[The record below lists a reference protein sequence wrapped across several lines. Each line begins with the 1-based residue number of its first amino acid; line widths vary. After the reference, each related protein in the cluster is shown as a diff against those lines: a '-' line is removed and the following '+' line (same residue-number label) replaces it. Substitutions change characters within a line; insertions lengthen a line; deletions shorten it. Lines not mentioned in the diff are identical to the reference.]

1 MRTNSDEEYR
11 VVKLLGSGSRAKILS
26 LLLTHTGQ
34 PFYQREIMY
43 ETGLSLQPVQ
53 RELRNLVVLG
63 IIKRQITSN
72 RVYYQV
78 NTASPLFKPLQEIC
92 NLFSDEG

>member
-1 MRTNSDEEYR
+1 MRANSEEDR
-11 VVKLLGSGSRAKILS
+11 LVKLFGSISRAKILS
-26 LLLTHTGQ
+26 LLLTHTGR

-53 RELRNLVVLG
+53 RELRNLAALG
-63 IIKRQITSN
+63 IIKRQITNN

-78 NTASPLFKPLQEIC
+78 NTTFPLFKPLQEIC
-92 NLFSDEG
+92 DLFSEES

>member
-1 MRTNSDEEYR
+1 MRINTGEDMQ
-11 VVKLLGSGSRAKILS
+11 VKLFGSISRAKILS
-26 LLLTHTGQ
+26 LLLTHAER

-53 RELRNLVVLG
+53 RELINLTTLG
-63 IIKRQITSN
+63 IIRRQITDN

-78 NTASPLFKPLQEIC
+78 NTSSSLFKPLQEIC
-92 NLFSDEG
+92 SLFSEEA